1 MKIHEDK
8 DVNIEWVSSTSLNFI
23 QPRSGEKVMVTFQDI
38 AEFAEVFS
46 SRAEEILQQ
55 LGVPQLTDEQ
65 LQSVKDPLGTKG
77 ALKIGGEIP
86 DTGLFSGS
94 KFSGRSPFFGF
105 WFCRGM
111 WYLLPDTIVA
121 HGKGNFI

>member
-1 MKIHEDK
+1 MHSRDGLALAVPITRANAILCFYYETMQATAGKKPSDGRK
-8 DVNIEWVSSTSLNFI
+8 RGTRR
-23 QPRSGEKVMVTFQDI
+23 QAMGETRHATVETRHAT
-38 AEFAEVFS
+38 AE
-46 SRAEEILQQ
+46 
-55 LGVPQLTDEQ
+55 
-65 LQSVKDPLGTKG
+65 KG
-77 ALKIGGEIP
+77 LYGEIP